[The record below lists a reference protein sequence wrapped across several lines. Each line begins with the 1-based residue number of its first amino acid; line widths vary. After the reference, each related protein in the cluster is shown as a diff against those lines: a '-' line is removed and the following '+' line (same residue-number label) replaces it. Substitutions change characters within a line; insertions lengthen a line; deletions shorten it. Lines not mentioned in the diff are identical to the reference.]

1 MTKSLA
7 DMVQEAVYSDPLLSY
22 SLSAGIANYSAV
34 AKRLIPALERSYG
47 APVRVNSVVQALK
60 RVSVREAA
68 ENYERIASLLGAADY
83 SVIQGVTELSLP
95 PGKLGDVLRTLSAL
109 DEKDVKLMIIFSVNG
124 WHSLITDERTSS
136 FLSLG
141 DVAAPAGTSMLSIAL
156 PKTTEG
162 LPGVTA
168 FVAQLLSRN
177 GVRIRNIV
185 RSGNRIYVLFRRE
198 DTRRTFEALTA
209 LQAHPVKP
217 NTSE

>member
-7 DMVQEAVYSDPLLSY
+7 HMVQEEVYADPLLSY

-34 AKRLIPALERSYG
+34 AKKLIPALERNLG

-60 RVSVREAA
+60 RVSMKQAA
-68 ENYERIASLLGAADY
+68 ESYEQLASLLGSADY
-83 SVIQGVTELSLP
+83 AVIQGVTEVSLP
-95 PGKLGDVLRTLSAL
+95 AGRLGDVLRMLSAL
-109 DEKDVKLMIIFSVNG
+109 DERDIRLMIIFSVNG

-136 FLSLG
+136 ELDLG
-141 DVAAPAGTSMLSIAL
+141 EAATPAGASMLSVAL

-168 FVAQLLSRN
+168 FVAQVLGRR

-198 DTRRTFEALTA
+198 DTRKAFEALTA
-209 LQAHPVKP
+209 LQAHEAFGK
-217 NTSE
+217 NQ